1 MQNKW
6 LTFNLAAL
14 ALVVMISFAEAQQL
28 TYQPQNPNFGGN
40 SFNAAP
46 LLNAATA
53 QSGFSRPSVTGRD
66 SIQEFK
72 ERLDRSILSRLARD
86 IQTNGFLDANGNL
99 QNTSIDTGIN
109 TVTVD
114 TTSVVGATIIQITN
128 NATGEVSTIT
138 VPDTTP

>member
-1 MQNKW
+1 MRNKW
-6 LTFNLAAL
+6 LTFYLATL
-14 ALVVMISFAEAQQL
+14 ALLVTISFAEAQQL
-28 TYQPQNPNFGGN
+28 TYQPKNPNFGGN

-53 QSGFSRPSVTGRD
+53 QSGFSRPSQTGRD

-86 IQTNGFLDANGNL
+86 IQTNGFLNDAGVF
-99 QNTSIDTGIN
+99 QPGSVDTGIN
-109 TVTVD
+109 TISVD
-114 TTSVVGATIIQITN
+114 TTSVVGSTIIQITN